1 MRYNKKIIFLI
12 FCVSILLCIL
22 TMQET
27 YAKYSTSNN
36 ATSNMSIARWRIL
49 VNNFDVRN
57 DLSTETVIQPVFS
70 GNNNISDGYIA
81 PTANGYFDI
90 LIDATET
97 DVTFDYQ
104 ISLNQN
110 ASNEVVDLA
119 ITGYSVDNAEV
130 VNYNNSNI
138 IGTINKT
145 DANKTKQ
152 IRVFVTWND
161 GNGSVMDN
169 EADTNTTGD
178 NATAKMDVN
187 LHFIQKAN

>member
-119 ITGYSVDNAEV
+119 ITGYSIDNGEV

-161 GNGSVMDN
+161 GEGSTMNN

>member
-57 DLSTETVIQPVFS
+57 DLSAETVIQPVFS

-90 LIDATET
+90 IIDATET

-110 ASNEVVDLA
+110 ASNQVVDLV
-119 ITGYSVDNAEV
+119 ITGYSLDNGEV
-130 VNYNNSNI
+130 INYNNSNI
-138 IGTINKT
+138 TGTINKT

-152 IRVFVTWND
+152 VRVFVTWND
-161 GNGSVMDN
+161 GEGSTMNN

>member
-57 DLSTETVIQPVFS
+57 DLSAETVIQPVFS

-90 LIDATET
+90 IIDATET

-110 ASNEVVDLA
+110 ASNQVVDLV
-119 ITGYSVDNAEV
+119 ITGYSLDNGEV
-130 VNYNNSNI
+130 INFNNSNI
-138 IGTINKT
+138 TGTINKT

-152 IRVFVTWND
+152 VRVFVTWND
-161 GNGSVMDN
+161 GEGSTMNN

>member
-57 DLSTETVIQPVFS
+57 DLSAETVIQPVFS

-90 LIDATET
+90 IIDATET

-110 ASNEVVDLA
+110 ASNQVVDLV
-119 ITGYSVDNAEV
+119 ITGYSLDNGEV
-130 VNYNNSNI
+130 INCNNSNI
-138 IGTINKT
+138 TGTINKT

-152 IRVFVTWND
+152 VRVFVTWND
-161 GNGSVMDN
+161 GEGSTMNN

>member
-1 MRYNKKIIFLI
+1 MRFNKKIIVLTL
-12 FCVSILLCIL
+12 CVSLLLCFL

-36 ATSNMSIARWRIL
+36 AISNMSIARWRIL

-57 DLSTETVIQPVFS
+57 NLSTETVIQPVFS
-70 GNNNISDGYIA
+70 GNNNIKDGYIA

-90 LIDATET
+90 IIDATET

-110 ASNEVVDLA
+110 ASNQVVDLV
-119 ITGYSVDNAEV
+119 ITGYSLDNGEV
-130 VNYNNSNI
+130 INYNNSNI
-138 IGTINKT
+138 TGTINKT

-152 IRVFVTWND
+152 VRVFVTWND
-161 GNGSVMDN
+161 GEGSTMNN

>member
-57 DLSTETVIQPVFS
+57 DLSAETVIQPVFS

-90 LIDATET
+90 IIDATET

-119 ITGYSVDNAEV
+119 ITGYSIDNGEV

-161 GNGSVMDN
+161 GEGSTMNN

>member
-12 FCVSILLCIL
+12 FCISILLCIL

-110 ASNEVVDLA
+110 ANNQVVDLA
-119 ITGYSVDNAEV
+119 ITGYSIDNGEV

-161 GNGSVMDN
+161 GEGSTMNN